1 MKYNVTI
8 QDKSYVVEIEDINA
22 RPVIA
27 YVEGI
32 RFEVIPDTDPVGSQV
47 KAELRKEAQGNES
60 FDLRKSATSSNSHEM
75 AAPLPGLVIEVFV
88 KPGDEI
94 EAGQVILIIEAMKM
108 KNSIRS
114 TRGGKISEVL
124 VDAGQTVAHKQ
135 ALVRFEG

>member
-1 MKYNVTI
+1 MKYHVTI
-8 QDKSYVVEIEDINA
+8 QDKSYVVEIENLNA

-32 RFEVIPDTDPVGSQV
+32 RFEVIPDTDPVGSQNSSNN
-47 KAELRKEAQGNES
+47 RAQAQKFLGPNLPKPISS
-60 FDLRKSATSSNSHEM
+60 FDSNELT
-75 AAPLPGLVIEVFV
+75 APLPGNVIEVFV
-88 KPGDEI
+88 KSGDEI

-114 TRGGKISEVL
+114 TRGGKIAEVL
-124 VDAGQTVAHKQ
+124 VSAGQTVAHKQ

>member
-32 RFEVIPDTDPVGSQV
+32 RFEVIPDTDPVGSEV
-47 KAELRKEAQGNES
+47 KAELKKEAGDKS
-60 FDLRKSATSSNSHEM
+60 YDLRKGALGQNINEM
-75 AAPLPGLVIEVFV
+75 TAPLPGLVIEVFV

-114 TRGGKISEVL
+114 TRGGKISGVL
-124 VDAGQTVAHKQ
+124 VSAGETVAHKQ